1 MSERP
6 LYRSLVLLIY
16 SLGVLNE
23 PRSVLVTLSISR
35 KLGPST
41 HGSCA
46 IMARTSLAAGRNLV
60 LPPIDYTRLGRYL
73 EAVYST
79 SNSLTP

>member
-1 MSERP
+1 VSERP
-6 LYRSLVLLIY
+6 SYRGSVLLIH
-16 SLGVLNE
+16 SPGVLNE
-23 PRSVLVTLSISR
+23 PRSVLVALSIWR

-46 IMARTSLAAGRNLV
+46 IMARTSLAAGRNLA
-60 LPPIDYTRLGRYL
+60 LPPMDHTRLGRYL